1 MQKLISGIIFSKLV
15 FDRTLITILLNLVAN
30 KLKMNKRKSS
40 STFYSLI
47 SS

>member
-1 MQKLISGIIFSKLV
+1 MQKLIYGIIFSKLV